1 MCLAVPMML
10 ETLTNKDAG
19 MAALGGS
26 RHEVDLSLIDNPQPG
41 DYLIVHA
48 GFAIEKLDTPIS
60 LNTPRTNPICCLR
73 MSGAASRWALY
84 SGSASCRNVGSGRSN
99 ATSKPSGR

>member
-1 MCLAVPMML
+1 ML
-10 ETLTNKDAG
+10 LESLTDKDAG

-48 GFAIEKLDTPIS
+48 GFAIEKLDTEEAEAR
-60 LNTPRTNPICCLR
+60 LRLFDELAATP
-73 MSGAASRWALY
+73 
-84 SGSASCRNVGSGRSN
+84 
-99 ATSKPSGR
+99 

>member
-1 MCLAVPMML
+1 MCLAVPML
-10 ETLTNKDAG
+10 PEKLTERKNTG

-48 GFAIEKLDTPIS
+48 GFAIEKLDTEEAEVR
-60 LNTPRTNPICCLR
+60 LRLFDELAATP
-73 MSGAASRWALY
+73 
-84 SGSASCRNVGSGRSN
+84 
-99 ATSKPSGR
+99 